1 MQSDEAVL
9 RDQFVNGGKV
19 WVVSVLEDER
29 SLASAVFLID
39 LFNGFIYTNVSRC
52 ACLHDCSV

>member
-1 MQSDEAVL
+1 MQTHEAVL
-9 RDQFVNGGKV
+9 RDQFINGGKV
-19 WVVSVLEDER
+19 WVVSVLEDKR

-39 LFNGFIYTNVSRC
+39 LLNGFIDTDVSRC

>member
-39 LFNGFIYTNVSRC
+39 LLNGFIDTNVSRR

>member
-29 SLASAVFLID
+29 SLRSAVFLID
-39 LFNGFIYTNVSRC
+39 LLNGFIDTNVSGC
-52 ACLHDCSV
+52 ACLHDCRV

>member
-29 SLASAVFLID
+29 SLASAVFLIY
-39 LFNGFIYTNVSRC
+39 LLNGFIDTNVSRC

>member
-39 LFNGFIYTNVSRC
+39 LLNGFIDTDVSRC

>member
-19 WVVSVLEDER
+19 WVVSVLVNER
-29 SLASAVFLID
+29 SLANSVFLID
-39 LFNGFIYTNVSRC
+39 LLNGFIDTNVSRC